1 MNISE
6 KNIKTLEDNLDL
18 IFDRPPPA
26 RPPPA
31 HRPPTAHRPQHSAL
45 STQHSEP
52 ASNMVIGVS
61 SS

>member
-26 RPPPA
+26 
-31 HRPPTAHRPQHSAL
+31 HRPPTAHRPPAHRPPPTALSTQHSAL
-45 STQHSEP
+45 STQSLLP
-52 ASNMVIGVS
+52 IW
-61 SS
+61 